1 MHNTPDNT
9 SDAVSRFYT
18 NYINCLIKSGV
29 PKKSLR
35 WYVRHIEE
43 FIKAQ
48 KGRKIKTLSADDI
61 TQYFDVLG
69 RQTRLQGWQ
78 YLQRVDAIRILY
90 CKLLTSPVCDQV
102 DWDFLQDAAR
112 VIDADHPTNAR
123 KLTPEELTFIK
134 TRKGEGPLQRVRA
147 EHHELLV
154 KLVSEIRR
162 RGLAYRT
169 EQTYEQWVCRY
180 ILFCECQSPE
190 QTGANE
196 LKLFLDYLVI
206 RRQVSAS
213 TQNQA
218 LNALVFLYTRVLGR
232 DLGELGAFTR
242 PKRPRHLPVVLS
254 RQEVMTLFSKMDGLS
269 SLLARLLYGTG
280 MRLLEAI
287 RLRVQDIDFENGRIL
302 VHQAKGKKDRYVPL
316 PGKLIPE
323 LQEQIARVQALH
335 KQDLE
340 DGHGEVVLPDALHRK
355 YPNGGRELKWQFLF
369 PSRRLSVDPH
379 GGRIRRHH
387 IHESALQKAVKRA
400 ANASGIQKR
409 IGCHTLRH
417 SFATHLLEAHH
428 DIRTVQVL
436 LGHADV
442 STTMIYTHVLDRPGV
457 SAFSPL
463 DQMPDDIP
471 G

>member
-1 MHNTPDNT
+1 MHNTPDKT
-9 SDAVSRFYT
+9 TDAVSVFYT
-18 NYINCLIKSGV
+18 NYINCLVKSGV

-35 WYVRHIEE
+35 WYVRHVEA

-48 KGRKIKTLSADDI
+48 NGRKIKTLSADDLV
-61 TQYFDVLG
+61 QYFDVLG
-69 RQTRLQGWQ
+69 RQTWIQGWQ

-112 VIDADHPTNAR
+112 AIDADHPTNAR

-134 TRKGEGPLQRVRA
+134 TRKGDGPLQRVRS
-147 EHHELLV
+147 EHHDLLV

-180 ILFCECQSPE
+180 ILFCNGQPPV

-196 LKLFLDYLVI
+196 LKLFLDYLAI

-218 LNALVFLYTRVLGR
+218 LNALVFLYTRVLDR
-232 DLGELGAFTR
+232 ELGELGTFTR

-254 RQEVMTLFSKMDGLS
+254 RQEVMTLFSEMNGLT

-287 RLRVQDIDFENGRIL
+287 RLRVQDIDFEYGRIH
-302 VHQAKGKKDRYVPL
+302 VYQAKGKKDRYVPL

-323 LQEQIARVQALH
+323 LQEQI
-335 KQDLE
+335 
-340 DGHGEVVLPDALHRK
+340 
-355 YPNGGRELKWQFLF
+355 
-369 PSRRLSVDPH
+369 
-379 GGRIRRHH
+379 
-387 IHESALQKAVKRA
+387 
-400 ANASGIQKR
+400 
-409 IGCHTLRH
+409 
-417 SFATHLLEAHH
+417 
-428 DIRTVQVL
+428 
-436 LGHADV
+436 
-442 STTMIYTHVLDRPGV
+442 ST
-457 SAFSPL
+457 
-463 DQMPDDIP
+463 
-471 G
+471 

>member
-1 MHNTPDNT
+1 MHNIPDNT
-9 SDAVSRFYT
+9 SDAISRFYT
-18 NYINCLIKSGV
+18 NYINCLVKSGV

-35 WYVRHIEE
+35 WYVRHVEA

-48 KGRKIKTLSADDI
+48 KGRKIKTLSVDDL
-61 TQYFDVLG
+61 THYFDVIG

-78 YLQRVDAIRILY
+78 FLQRIDAIRILY
-90 CKLLTSPVCDQV
+90 CELFALPVCKQV
-102 DWDFLQDAAR
+102 DWNFLQDAAR
-112 VIDADHPTNAR
+112 ALDAEHPTHAR

-134 TRKGEGPLQRVRA
+134 TRKGEGPLQRVRS
-147 EHHELLV
+147 EHHDLIV

-169 EQTYEQWVCRY
+169 EQTYEQWVCRF
-180 ILFCECQSPE
+180 ILFCKYQSPE
-190 QTGANE
+190 QTGPNE
-196 LKLFLDYLVI
+196 LKLFLDYLAI

-232 DLGELGAFTR
+232 ELGELGTFTR

-254 RQEVMTLFSKMDGLS
+254 RQEVMTLFSKMNGLS

-287 RLRVQDIDFENGRIL
+287 RLRVQDIDFEYGRIY

-316 PGKLIPE
+316 PGKLIAE
-323 LQEQIARVQALH
+323 LREQIVMVQTLH
-335 KQDLE
+335 NKDLE
-340 DGHGEVVLPDALHRK
+340 AGYGEVVLPDALHRK
-355 YPNGGRELKWQFLF
+355 YPNAGRELKWQFLF
-369 PSRRLSVDPH
+369 PSRRLSVDPY
-379 GGRIRRHH
+379 GGKIRRHH
-387 IHESALQKAVKRA
+387 LHESALQKAVKRA

-417 SFATHLLEAHH
+417 CFATHLLEANH
-428 DIRTVQVL
+428 DIRTIQVL
-436 LGHADV
+436 LGHANV

-463 DQMPDDIP
+463 DQLPKDSP